1 MEDIKYP
8 TLEEELQFLKDSDAF
23 ELRCIIKRQGKE
35 WVASEL
41 IKLATPDEI
50 ELADN
55 LRKKSK
61 EK

>member
-35 WVASEL
+35 WVAEEL
-41 IKLATPDEI
+41 MRYATPEEI
-50 ELADN
+50 ELSDN
-55 LRKKSK
+55 LRKKYK

>member
-1 MEDIKYP
+1 MDNYNFD
-8 TLEEELQFLKDSDAF
+8 EEQFLKDSDAF

-41 IKLATPDEI
+41 IKLATPEEI

-55 LRKKSK
+55 LRKKYK

>member
-1 MEDIKYP
+1 MDNYNFD
-8 TLEEELQFLKDSDAF
+8 EEQFLKDSDAF

-41 IKLATPDEI
+41 IKYATPEEI
-50 ELADN
+50 ELSDN

-61 EK
+61 EQ